1 LEEMVG
7 VAAANGS
14 EQEEGKVGRLEGSS
28 QDERGTVDLQG
39 QYKMEQVVPVLLLFH
54 EASAQRP
61 IDGQGL
67 VEGDHRTDRHRKP
80 SDMI

>member
-1 LEEMVG
+1 VT
-7 VAAANGS
+7 VANGS
-14 EQEEGKVGRLEGSS
+14 EEEEGNIGRAEGSI

-54 EASAQRP
+54 EASVQRP
-61 IDGQGL
+61 MDDQGL